1 LVLTVVVVFQ
11 YSANLGSL
19 IAASSSVEL
28 SMSLSGALGLISI
41 SMLSISDRRGS
52 RSSAMN
58 LLFLFFP
65 QTAVRAAAVVKQMVV
80 VDRVEVEDAVAI
92 QKSFLLRSFGVVFW

>member
-1 LVLTVVVVFQ
+1 
-11 YSANLGSL
+11 
-19 IAASSSVEL
+19 
-28 SMSLSGALGLISI
+28 MSLSGALGLISI

-58 LLFLFFP
+58 LLRLFFP

-92 QKSFLLRSFGVVFW
+92 QKSFLLRSLKLNNITLSTRIVQNTDWNKFKTY